1 MEMFEKFVIPHLY
14 MNIKKH
20 LVYVPFLTLN
30 DEIKEINI
38 KYNKTIRNEPEAF
51 SVARNIT
58 RSISTII
65 FLGAIRFVYFIIETD
80 RRTLF

>member
-1 MEMFEKFVIPHLY
+1 MK
-14 MNIKKH
+14 
-20 LVYVPFLTLN
+20 
-30 DEIKEINI
+30 IKEINI
-38 KYNKTIRNEPEAF
+38 KYNKTIRNEPKAF

-65 FLGAIRFVYFIIETD
+65 FLEAIRFVYFIIETD

>member
-1 MEMFEKFVIPHLY
+1 
-14 MNIKKH
+14 MN
-20 LVYVPFLTLN
+20 LVYTTFLTLN
-30 DEIKEINI
+30 DEIKEMNI
-38 KYNKTIRNEPEAF
+38 KYNETTRNEPEAF

>member
-1 MEMFEKFVIPHLY
+1 
-14 MNIKKH
+14 MN
-20 LVYVPFLTLN
+20 LVYTTFLTLN
-30 DEIKEINI
+30 DEIKEMNI
-38 KYNKTIRNEPEAF
+38 KYNKTTRNEPEAF

-65 FLGAIRFVYFIIETD
+65 FLEAIRFVYFIIETD

>member
-1 MEMFEKFVIPHLY
+1 

-65 FLGAIRFVYFIIETD
+65 FLEAIRFVYFIIETD

>member
-1 MEMFEKFVIPHLY
+1 
-14 MNIKKH
+14 MNIKHKKI
-20 LVYVPFLTLN
+20 T
-30 DEIKEINI
+30 
-38 KYNKTIRNEPEAF
+38 RNEPEAF

-65 FLGAIRFVYFIIETD
+65 FLEAIRFVYFIIETD

>member
-1 MEMFEKFVIPHLY
+1 MKVRNTSFIYEY
-14 MNIKKH
+14 QKKY
-20 LVYVPFLTLN
+20 LVYIPFLTLN

>member
-1 MEMFEKFVIPHLY
+1 

-20 LVYVPFLTLN
+20 LAYVPFLTLN